1 MVTVP
6 FLLIICLQ
14 GLQKMTKP
22 ESSQPKKYSVLFLLL
37 VIMAVNIFLMFS
49 MTIIGKRGGI

>member
-1 MVTVP
+1 
-6 FLLIICLQ
+6 
-14 GLQKMTKP
+14 MTKP
-22 ESSQPKKYSVLFLLL
+22 KSSQHKRYSLHFLLL